1 MAISE
6 EMKYE
11 IQTIIDSA
19 KTLKALL
26 EEGHEDIKIFDEPL
40 TDILGATNTVLEE
53 IDGGW

>member
-1 MAISE
+1 MMITE
-6 EMKYE
+6 ELKYE

-19 KTLKALL
+19 ETLKALL

-40 TDILGATNTVLEE
+40 TDILGATNTVLEQ

>member
-1 MAISE
+1 MITE

-11 IQTIIDSA
+11 LQIIVDSA
-19 KTLKALL
+19 EVVKALL

-40 TDILGATNTVLEE
+40 TDILGATNNVLEE

>member
-1 MAISE
+1 MITE
-6 EMKYE
+6 ELKYE

-19 KTLKALL
+19 ETLKALL

>member
-6 EMKYE
+6 EIKYE
-11 IQTIIDSA
+11 LQIIIDSA
-19 KTLKALL
+19 ETLKALL
-26 EEGHEDIKIFDEPL
+26 EEGHEDVKIFDEPL